1 MASDDYDHGGPDD
14 DDAPPVLGLVAAAAA
29 AGHRARR
36 DDHAAQAVYGGLYEV
51 YMHRGAAR
59 SWSAAAT
66 RRSCPPR
73 ATRTTPR
80 SGTNSR

>member
-29 AGHRARR
+29 AVVHRARR
-36 DDHAAQAVYGGLYEV
+36 DDHAAEV

-80 SGTNSR
+80 SGTR